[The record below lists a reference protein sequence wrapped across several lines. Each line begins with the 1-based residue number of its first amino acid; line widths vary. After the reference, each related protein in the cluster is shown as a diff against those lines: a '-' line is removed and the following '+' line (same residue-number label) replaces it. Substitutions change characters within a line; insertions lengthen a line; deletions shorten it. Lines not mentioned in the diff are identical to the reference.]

1 MKNKTASASNMM
13 WGGLV
18 GAGLGGYVGLR
29 TGVRSERFK
38 DESGPG
44 QAGKNIGNMTMTGA
58 IIGGAI
64 GTVVGAFLEDEVDTK
79 RKKRKKIAS
88 TPPSTDPGGVPDL
101 STFPNA
107 NLLHIGLRN
116 LLIGSVAGLGYNR
129 LIRSDKDKE
138 GNEGMRDKKVLTD
151 MLYPG
156 IGYAGVGVGVGALFN
171 KGLDNLRKFQES
183 QILPA
188 TQAQRKDWI

>member
-1 MKNKTASASNMM
+1 MKNKTASTSNMI

-18 GAGLGGYVGLR
+18 GAGIGGYAGLR
-29 TGVRSERFK
+29 SGVRSESFNPAS
-38 DESGPG
+38 DDG
-44 QAGKNIGNMTMTGA
+44 QAAKNVGSRTLTGA

-64 GTVVGAFLEDEVDTK
+64 GTVVGAFQVDEEDK
-79 RKKRKKIAS
+79 KGKKRKKIAS
-88 TPPSTDPGGVPDL
+88 TPPLTGPDGLPDL
-101 STFPNA
+101 STVPNA

-138 GNEGMRDKKVLTD
+138 GNEGMRDKKVLSD

-156 IGYAGVGVGVGALFN
+156 IGYAGVGVGFGALYN
-171 KGLDNLRKFQES
+171 KGLDGLRKFQES
-183 QILPA
+183 EALRTA
-188 TQAQRKDWI
+188 KAQRKDWI